1 MKAKIRFATVGLLM
15 AITFTANAQ
24 SSSDIS
30 NTYKSNDL
38 GYAFAACQTLDGG
51 SLLGGRS
58 LVNGTLDYKVV
69 RIDET
74 GHTLWIQTYG
84 GNRED
89 ELTTVKATQDGG
101 FVIGGRSNS
110 SISGDKS
117 EYTKGEYDFWVLK
130 VDKDGMV
137 EWDRT
142 YGGVEKDNLIAIE
155 EMADGVVVL
164 AGYSDSRS
172 MIFQDRQSDFLVIWI
187 DGSGNSLCEFRYGTK
202 GKDILTSATILEDQG
217 IVLGGYSSL
226 KSDSEFDYNLVKI
239 DRFGSA
245 VWEKNMGNASD
256 EFLSG
261 LTGLGSENDG
271 GFILYG
277 EGNAGSWTMKFDQDG
292 NKIWMDPSTNT
303 FFAVVEE

>member
-24 SSSDIS
+24 SSSDLS
-30 NTYKSNDL
+30 DTYKSNDL
-38 GYAFAACQTLDGG
+38 GFTLATCPTPDGG
-51 SLLGGRS
+51 SLLGGVYS
-58 LVNGTLDYKVV
+58 ENGTTDYKVV
-69 RIDET
+69 NKDKEGNI
-74 GHTLWIQTYG
+74 LWAKTYG
-84 GNRED
+84 GNGED
-89 ELTTVKATQDGG
+89 ELTAIKATKDGG

-142 YGGVEKDNLIAIE
+142 YGGVEKDNLVTIE
-155 EMADGVVVL
+155 ELADGVVVL

-226 KSDSEFDYNLVKI
+226 KSDSEFDYNMVKI
-239 DRFGSA
+239 DRRNSFTIHNT
-245 VWEKNMGNASD
+245 EQRKQGNR
-256 EFLSG
+256 
-261 LTGLGSENDG
+261 
-271 GFILYG
+271 
-277 EGNAGSWTMKFDQDG
+277 Q
-292 NKIWMDPSTNT
+292 
-303 FFAVVEE
+303 